1 MTKRK
6 QNKKRLSAGKIIA
19 KVNRIRKVV
28 EEEFGTINWE
38 GTKSEFGDIIAN
50 LIDKELI
57 THSNGTD
64 SYHFG
69 LIMACFINIKRAN
82 GKREKLKH
90 TAIYNAIKIGK
101 SNINSEK

>member
-1 MTKRK
+1 MIKRK
-6 QNKKRLSAGKIIA
+6 QTKKRLSASKIIA

-38 GTKSEFGDIIAN
+38 GTKDEFGYIIAN

-57 THSNGTD
+57 THNKGTD

-69 LIMACFINIKRAN
+69 GIMACFINIKRAN
-82 GKREKLKH
+82 GKRENLKH

>member
-1 MTKRK
+1 MIKRK
-6 QNKKRLSAGKIIA
+6 QTKKRLSASKIIA

-38 GTKSEFGDIIAN
+38 GTKIEFGDIIAN

-57 THSNGTD
+57 THSKGTD

-82 GKREKLKH
+82 GKRENLKH
-90 TAIYNAIKIGK
+90 TSIYDAIKIGK
-101 SNINSEK
+101 SNLNSEK